1 MKTPQQIV
9 IELLRAGWNQ
19 SSIAKESGLAQP
31 VISRVFKGKTV
42 KVRFE
47 TYEKLSKLDPANP
60 PSGQRRREA
69 PDAKTQA
76 WRKWLMNQGWHEG
89 QITGDLWYVFSDAW
103 DMAWN
108 KYKFTKTVA
117 ERLSEEV
124 VNE

>member
-19 SSIAKESGLAQP
+19 SAIAREAGVAQP
-31 VISRVFKGKTV
+31 VVNRIYKGKTL
-42 KVRFE
+42 KARFE
-47 TYEKLSKLDPANP
+47 TYERLAKLDVTKP
-60 PSGQRRREA
+60 PPGQRRRMA

-76 WRKWLMNQGWHEG
+76 WRKWVMDQQMYES
-89 QITGDLWYVFSDAW
+89 QMMGDLWYVFSDAW

-117 ERLSEEV
+117 ERLAEEV

>member
-19 SSIAKESGLAQP
+19 SSIAKESGLNQP

-42 KVRFE
+42 KVKFE
-47 TYEKLSKLDPANP
+47 TYEKLSKLDPASP

-76 WRKWLMNQGWHEG
+76 WRKWVMDQKMHGEH
-89 QITGDLWYVFSDAW
+89 GDLWYVFSDAW

>member
-1 MKTPQQIV
+1 MKTPHQIV

-19 SSIAKESGLAQP
+19 SSIAREAGVAQP
-31 VISRVFKGKTV
+31 VINRIYKGKTL
-42 KVRFE
+42 KARFE
-47 TYEKLSKLDPANP
+47 TYERLLKLDLTKP
-60 PSGQRRREA
+60 PPGQRRRQA

-76 WRKWLMNQGWHEG
+76 FRRWVMDQKMHGEH
-89 QITGDLWYVFSDAW
+89 GDLWYVFSDAW

-117 ERLSEEV
+117 ERLAEEV